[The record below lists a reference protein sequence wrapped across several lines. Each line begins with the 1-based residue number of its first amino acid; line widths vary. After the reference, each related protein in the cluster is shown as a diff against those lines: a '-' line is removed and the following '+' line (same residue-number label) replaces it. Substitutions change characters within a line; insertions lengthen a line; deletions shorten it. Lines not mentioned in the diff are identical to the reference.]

1 MTIIWTIIIGAVAG
15 FIARWLSPAPNNP
28 QGFILTTLLG
38 IIGGLVATFIGRAL
52 HWYRPDQGA
61 GLIASVIG
69 SVIVLWIWH
78 MMTRSRYSA

>member
-1 MTIIWTIIIGAVAG
+1 VTIIWTIIIGAIAG

-69 SVIVLWIWH
+69 SVIVLAVWH
-78 MMTRSRYSA
+78 MMTRSRYSS